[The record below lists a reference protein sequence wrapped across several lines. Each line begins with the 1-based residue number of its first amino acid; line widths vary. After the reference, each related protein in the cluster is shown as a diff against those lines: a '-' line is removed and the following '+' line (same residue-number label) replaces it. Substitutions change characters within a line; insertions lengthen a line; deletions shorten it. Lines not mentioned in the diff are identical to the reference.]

1 MIQALHHIG
10 LSVGDLAQSSAFLHR
25 AFAFD
30 RTALTMPSPAPTL
43 APQHHI
49 AQCQLLLTPNCYL
62 ELQTFAPAQ
71 PQPNRWRPVNE
82 AGISHFCVQHQQMAR
97 LYDDCAAAGAQ
108 FHSAPVDL
116 GTGWRYC
123 YARDPEGNVI
133 ELEASPLAPLGQSP
147 WAAHVA
153 IVTPNIE
160 RLATFYHQLLG
171 GARVGGRKIGP
182 NPNLDL
188 IAALPKVEVI
198 LTWLVGANLTLEL
211 AQYVSPA
218 ALSTR
223 PQPFT
228 AVGYNHLCFEV
239 NDLPNTL
246 AACVH
251 VGAQQIASPDVQN
264 GINTA
269 YLYDPDGNVIE
280 LIELSPQSA
289 NLAIQQL
296 PNHDIVARVAALR
309 NR

>member
-198 LTWLVGANLTLEL
+198 LTWL
-211 AQYVSPA
+211 
-218 ALSTR
+218 
-223 PQPFT
+223 
-228 AVGYNHLCFEV
+228 
-239 NDLPNTL
+239 
-246 AACVH
+246 
-251 VGAQQIASPDVQN
+251 
-264 GINTA
+264 
-269 YLYDPDGNVIE
+269 
-280 LIELSPQSA
+280 
-289 NLAIQQL
+289 
-296 PNHDIVARVAALR
+296 
-309 NR
+309 